1 MLVKRIATWGE
12 ATFNPPATEQQ
23 LLECEQA
30 LGHLLPDG
38 LRAVLAETN
47 GIEGEYGIDVLWS
60 TERIAV
66 DNKEFRSNS
75 DIAELYMPFDPLVFF
90 ADAGDGNQ
98 FGVSLRGNLEIYEWH
113 HENDSRVWVA
123 PTVLRFIE
131 DFMTGKLDGDDEAD
145 EADEADSI
153 TNWIPTIS

>member
-1 MLVKRIATWGE
+1 MLVQRIAAWGE

-23 LLECEQA
+23 LIHCEQE
-30 LGHLLPDG
+30 LGHLLPDE

-47 GIEGEYGIDVLWS
+47 GIEGEYEIDVLWS
-60 TERIAV
+60 AERIAM
-66 DNKEFRSNS
+66 DNTEFRSS
-75 DIAELYMPFDPLVFF
+75 ADFSELYMPFDPLVFF

-98 FGVSLRGNLEIYEWH
+98 FAIALRGNFEIFEWH

-131 DFMTGKLDGDDEAD
+131 DFMTGKLDGDD
-145 EADEADSI
+145 
-153 TNWIPTIS
+153 